1 MNMEKLMKELIGD
14 EGCKYEIYLDH
25 LGYPTMGVGH
35 LITEKDEEYGK
46 IIGTPISEDRIKECL
61 DNDSTLS
68 VNETQ
73 RNDNKF
79 QAGDV
84 IWNLSTSQ
92 LQVWTGAIWIDI
104 YAGTERGV
112 EGVSGLG
119 KLSVSTNGA
128 TEVLIL

>member
-1 MNMEKLMKELIGD
+1 MAKLLETKLPVAIGEISPDTFNRLVRVLELSLNRVDI
-14 EGCKYEIYLDH
+14 
-25 LGYPTMGVGH
+25 
-35 LITEKDEEYGK
+35 
-46 IIGTPISEDRIKECL
+46 
-61 DNDSTLS
+61 DSTLS

-79 QAGDV
+79 QAGDI

-92 LQVWTGAIWIDI
+92 LQVWTGATWVDV

-112 EGVSGLG
+112 EGISGLG
-119 KLSVSTNGA
+119 KLTVSTNGA

>member
-1 MNMEKLMKELIGD
+1 MAKLLETKLPVAIGELSPETFNRLVRVLELSLNRVDI
-14 EGCKYEIYLDH
+14 
-25 LGYPTMGVGH
+25 
-35 LITEKDEEYGK
+35 
-46 IIGTPISEDRIKECL
+46 
-61 DNDSTLS
+61 DSTLS
-68 VNETQ
+68 VNESQ
-73 RNDNKF
+73 RNINKF

-92 LQVWTGAIWIDI
+92 LQVWTGAIWVDI

>member
-1 MNMEKLMKELIGD
+1 MAKLLETKLPVAIGEISTDTFNRLVRVLELSLNRVDI
-14 EGCKYEIYLDH
+14 
-25 LGYPTMGVGH
+25 
-35 LITEKDEEYGK
+35 
-46 IIGTPISEDRIKECL
+46 
-61 DNDSTLS
+61 DSTLS
-68 VNETQ
+68 VNEAQ
-73 RNDNKF
+73 RNINKF

-92 LQVWTGAIWIDI
+92 LQVWTGATWVDV

-112 EGVSGLG
+112 EGISGLG

>member
-1 MNMEKLMKELIGD
+1 MAKLLETKLPVAIGEISPETFNRLVRVLELSLNRVDI
-14 EGCKYEIYLDH
+14 
-25 LGYPTMGVGH
+25 
-35 LITEKDEEYGK
+35 
-46 IIGTPISEDRIKECL
+46 
-61 DNDSTLS
+61 DSTLS